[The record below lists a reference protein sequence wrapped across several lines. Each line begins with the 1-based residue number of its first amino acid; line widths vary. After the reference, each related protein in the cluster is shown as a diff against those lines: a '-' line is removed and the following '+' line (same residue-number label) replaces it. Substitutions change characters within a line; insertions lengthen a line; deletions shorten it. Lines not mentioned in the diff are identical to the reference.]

1 MTFDKFFKEATGG
14 QSPYPYQRQ
23 FAEGES
29 IPQLLSVPTGVGK
42 TATAILGWLWRR
54 RTKSESTP
62 RRLVYCLPM
71 RTLVEQTRDCAVMWL
86 GRLGQFAGTVEYTD
100 EAKTRVKSYTLDFGM
115 PPNGI
120 AVHLLM
126 GGAESTAWDEHPER
140 DAILIGTQDML
151 LSRALNRG
159 YGMSRYRWPMHFG
172 LLNNDC
178 LWVMDETQLMGVG
191 LTTTAQLQGLRSK
204 LATYGVSHSL
214 WMSATLDA
222 EPITTVDHP
231 RPEPDWRRSKLE
243 AQDYSDERVLN
254 LWTAPKPCGSSGVK
268 LTSENAKLA
277 DMLKAK
283 GKPKHN
289 ATSSYVGVLADEVV
303 AAHQK
308 GTLTLIVV
316 NRVDRAQRLMQAIK
330 DRLEKAEP
338 ATDVELVH
346 SRFRPADRDV
356 TQRRALDEDSIPAGG
371 RILVATQAIEAGVD
385 LSATTLFTELAPWPS
400 LVQRFGRCNRR
411 GLCGKEGRPPAR
423 VVWVDFDTDDKKA
436 EELALPYSV
445 DELTAARRLLKPDQL
460 PLNDVGPETLSRIS
474 FKPEPSVVHTLRR
487 KDLIELW
494 DTTPDL
500 AGNDLDISR
509 FIRDADNNDVQV
521 YWRDWDRA
529 ASFGHPPEFRDK
541 REQAARFTAPERQEL
556 CSVSIGRIKDFLVAL
571 AKQKDFSAWRWNP
584 LDVQERRSDSIAPSQ
599 WERVDAGAVR
609 PGMVLVLNSDTGGY
623 DSKLGWKGNTSSFEK
638 HTAKWNGRVEP
649 VTLSDNTA
657 EESMSDDALG
667 RVEQLLSDHLREVA
681 EAAKQLRAAFSSSLV
696 DIPWDAIE
704 RAAWWHDVGKAHEA
718 FQTAMHASE
727 LIRQRDPDK
736 QQLWAKSGSDK
747 RPDYRVGEQRRRGF
761 RHELASALAWLHQHP
776 DAAQAGLVAYLIA
789 AHHGKVRLS
798 LRSLPNEARPADMT
812 RRFARGIWDQ
822 DKLPTV
828 ELGNGDVSEPFPINL
843 ELMELGE
850 SKEGQPSWAA
860 RVLKLRDDPEF
871 GPFKLAF
878 LEALLR
884 VADWH
889 GSRSNANSN
898 PNDIGPKPKDSTCRR
913 NAPSRNSP
921 P

>member
-1 MTFDKFFKEATGG
+1 MFDNFFKLATSSSDEPQGRT
-14 QSPYPYQRQ
+14 PYPYQTA
-23 FAEGES
+23 FAEDGEL
-29 IPQLLSVPTGVGK
+29 PDLLNVPTGVGK
-42 TATAILGWLWRR
+42 TATSILGWLYRR
-54 RTKSESTP
+54 RTKPESTP

-71 RTLVEQTRDCAVMWL
+71 RTLVEQTERETLRWL
-86 GRLGQFAGTVEYTD
+86 SNL
-100 EAKTRVKSYTLDFGM
+100 SLDGEV
-115 PPNGI
+115 GL
-120 AVHLLM
+120 HLLM
-126 GGAESTAWDEHPER
+126 GGADSTDWDEHPER
-140 DAILIGTQDML
+140 QAILIGTQDML

-204 LATYGVSHSL
+204 LATYGVTHSL

-243 AQDYSDERVLN
+243 AEDYADKRVLN
-254 LWTAPKPCGSSGVK
+254 LWTAPKPCGSSNVK

-277 DMLKAK
+277 DTLKAK
-283 GKPKHN
+283 GKPKAN
-289 ATSSYVGVLADEVV
+289 ATPSYVGALADEVV
-303 AAHQK
+303 AVHEK

-316 NRVDRAQRLMQAIK
+316 NRVDRAQQLMQAIK
-330 DRLEKAEP
+330 DRTEAKVP
-338 ATDVELVH
+338 AVETALIH
-346 SRFRPADRDV
+346 SRFRPADRDE
-356 TQRRALDEDSIPAGG
+356 TQSRALNEKTIPAGG

-445 DELTAARRLLKPDQL
+445 DELKAARRLLNPDQS

-529 ASFGHPPEFRDK
+529 ANFGRPPELS
-541 REQAARFTAPERQEL
+541 APERQEL
-556 CSVSIGRIKDFLVAL
+556 CSVSIGRIKEFLDKL
-571 AKQKDFSAWRWNP
+571 AKQKDIKQKLNAWRWNP
-584 LDVQERRSDSIAPSQ
+584 LDAA
-599 WERVDAGAVR
+599 WEAVSSKLVR
-609 PGMVLVLNSDTGGY
+609 PGIVLLLHADTSGY
-623 DSKLGWKGNTSSFEK
+623 HTQLGWTGDVSS
-638 HTAKWNGRVEP
+638 GRVLP
-649 VTLSDNTA
+649 VGTSRNTKQEA
-657 EESMSDDALG
+657 NSDDALG
-667 RVEQLLSDHLREVA
+667 RVEQLLSEHLREVA
-681 EAAKQLRAAFSSSLV
+681 DAAKQLRAAFSSSLA

-727 LIRQRDPDK
+727 LIRQRDPDE

-776 DAAQAGLVAYLIA
+776 DAAQADLIAYLIA

-828 ELGNGDVSEPFPINL
+828 ELGNGDVSEPFTINL

-860 RVLKLRDDPEF
+860 RVLKLRDDPQF

-884 VADWH
+884 VADWR
-889 GSRSNANSN
+889 GSGLNANSN
-898 PNDIGPKPKDSTCRR
+898 PNDSVPKPKD
-913 NAPSRNSP
+913 
-921 P
+921 

>member
-1 MTFDKFFKEATGG
+1 MFDKFFKQATSSVDEPHGR
-14 QSPYPYQRQ
+14 SPYPYQEV
-23 FAEGES
+23 FAEDGEL
-29 IPQLLSVPTGVGK
+29 PDLLNVPTGVGK
-42 TATAILGWLWRR
+42 TATAILGWLYRR
-54 RTKSESTP
+54 RERPESTP

-71 RTLVEQTRDCAVMWL
+71 RTLVGQTCDCAEDWIRNL
-86 GRLGQFAGTVEYTD
+86 ENAGLLETD
-100 EAKTRVKSYTLDFGM
+100 EGRRVR
-115 PPNGI
+115 
-120 AVHLLM
+120 VHLLM
-126 GGAESTAWDEHPER
+126 GGVESTNWDEHPER

-191 LTTTAQLQGLRSK
+191 LTTTAQLQGLRAK
-204 LATYGVSHSL
+204 LATYGVTHSL
-214 WMSATLDA
+214 WMSATLDT

-243 AQDYSDERVLN
+243 TEDYADKRVWN
-254 LWTAPKPCGSSGVK
+254 LWTARKPCGPSNVK

-277 DMLKAK
+277 DTLRAK
-283 GKPKHN
+283 GKSKAN
-289 ATSSYVGVLADEVV
+289 ATPSYVGALADEVV
-303 AAHQK
+303 AAHQE

-316 NRVDRAQRLMQAIK
+316 NSVDRAQRMMQSIK
-330 DRLEKAEP
+330 DRTTTAE
-338 ATDVELVH
+338 VELIH
-346 SRFRPADRDV
+346 SRFRPADRDE
-356 TQRRALDEDSIPAGG
+356 TQSRSLNEKTIPAGG

-423 VVWVDFDTDDKKA
+423 VVWVDIDTDGKKA
-436 EELALPYSV
+436 DELALPYSV
-445 DELTAARRLLKPDQL
+445 DELKAARKLLKPDQS
-460 PLNDVGPETLSRIS
+460 PLDDVGPETLSRIP

-521 YWRDWDRA
+521 YWRDWDRDA
-529 ASFGHPPEFRDK
+529 NFGRPPELS
-541 REQAARFTAPERQEL
+541 APERREL
-556 CSVSIGRIKDFLVAL
+556 CSVSIGRIKDFFDNL
-571 AKQKDFSAWRWNP
+571 AKQKDIKQKLNAWRWNP
-584 LDVQERRSDSIAPSQ
+584 LDAA
-599 WERVDAGAVR
+599 WEAVGSKVVR
-609 PGMVLVLNSDTGGY
+609 PGMVLLLHAETSGY
-623 DSKLGWKGNTSSFEK
+623 HTQLGWTSDGSS
-638 HTAKWNGRVEP
+638 GRVAP
-649 VTLSDNTA
+649 VASLLNTEQEA
-657 EESMSDDALG
+657 NSDDALG

-681 EAAKQLRAAFSSSLV
+681 AAAKQLRTAFGSSLA

-718 FQTAMHASE
+718 FQTAMRDSE
-727 LIRQRDPDK
+727 LVNQRDPDK

-747 RPDYRVGEQRRRGF
+747 RPDYRVGEQRRPGI

-776 DAAQAGLVAYLIA
+776 DAAQADLIAYLIA

-798 LRSLPNEARPADMT
+798 LRSLPKEARPADMT

-828 ELGNGDVSEPFPINL
+828 ELGNGDVSSAFLIDL

-850 SKEGQPSWAA
+850 SNEAQPSWAA
-860 RVLKLRDDPEF
+860 RVLKLRDDPQF

-884 VADWH
+884 VADWR
-889 GSRSNANSN
+889 GSSSENNQ
-898 PNDIGPKPKDSTCRR
+898 
-913 NAPSRNSP
+913 
-921 P
+921 

>member
-1 MTFDKFFKEATGG
+1 MNNKGNISNIFELYQTAAGHD
-14 QSPYPYQRQ
+14 PYPYQARL
-23 FAEGES
+23 AMGEDL
-29 IPQLLSVPTGVGK
+29 PQMLFVPTGVGK
-42 TATAILGWLWRR
+42 TAAVVLAWLYRR
-54 RTKSESTP
+54 RYADQSVRQLTP

-71 RTLVEQTRDCAVMWL
+71 RTLVEQTRDVVKDWL
-86 GRLGQFAGTVEYTD
+86 SNLAI
-100 EAKTRVKSYTLDFGM
+100 
-115 PPNGI
+115 PNCGDDAI
-120 AVHLLM
+120 DVHVLM
-126 GGAESTAWDEHPER
+126 GGTEVTDWDKHPAQ
-140 DAILIGTQDML
+140 DAILLGTQDML

-191 LTTTAQLQGLRSK
+191 LTTTAQLQGLRKK
-204 LATYGVSHSL
+204 LATYGITHSL

-231 RPEPDWRRSKLE
+231 RPDPDWRRSKLE
-243 AQDYSDERVLN
+243 AEDYADKRVSN
-254 LWTAPKPCGSSGVK
+254 LWTAPKPCGPSKVT
-268 LTSENAKLA
+268 LTSENAKLG
-277 DMLKAK
+277 DTLRAK
-283 GKPKHN
+283 GKSKSN
-289 ATSSYVGVLADEVV
+289 ATPSYVGAMADEVV
-303 AAHQK
+303 ATHQQ

-316 NRVDRAQRLMQAIK
+316 NSVDRAQRLMQSIK
-330 DRLEKAEP
+330 ERATTAE
-338 ATDVELVH
+338 VELIH
-346 SRFRPADRDV
+346 SRFRPADRDE
-356 TQRRALDEDSIPAGG
+356 TQSRSLNEKTTPVGG

-423 VVWVDFDTDDKKA
+423 VVWVDIDTEGKKA
-436 EELALPYSV
+436 DELALPYSV
-445 DELTAARRLLKPDQL
+445 DELKAARKLLKPDQS
-460 PLNDVGPETLSRIS
+460 PLEDVGPETLSRIP

-521 YWRDWDRA
+521 YWRVWDRVA
-529 ASFGHPPEFRDK
+529 RFGRPPELS
-541 REQAARFTAPERQEL
+541 APERQEL
-556 CSVSIGRIKDFLVAL
+556 CSVSIGRIKDFLDTL
-571 AKQKDFSAWRWNP
+571 AKQKDVKQKLNAWRWNP
-584 LDVQERRSDSIAPSQ
+584 LDAE
-599 WERVDAGAVR
+599 WEAVGSKAVR
-609 PGMVLVLNSDTGGY
+609 PGMVLLLHVDASGY
-623 DSKLGWKGNTSSFEK
+623 ETQLGWTGNISS
-638 HTAKWNGRVEP
+638 GRVPP
-649 VTLSDNTA
+649 VATSLNA
-657 EESMSDDALG
+657 EQEANSDDALG

-681 EAAKQLRAAFSSSLV
+681 AAAKQLRAEFGSSLA
-696 DIPWDAIE
+696 DLPWDAIE

-718 FQTAMHASE
+718 FQSAMHDSE
-727 LIRQRDPDK
+727 QVRQRDPDK

-747 RPDYRVGEQRRRGF
+747 RPDYRVGEQRRYGF
-761 RHELASALAWLHQHP
+761 RHELASALAWLHQHSE
-776 DAAQAGLVAYLIA
+776 AAQADLIAYLIA

-798 LRSLPNEARPADMT
+798 IRSLPKEARPADTT

-860 RVLKLRDDPEF
+860 RVLKLRDDTQF

-884 VADWH
+884 VVDWR
-889 GSRSNANSN
+889 GSSSENNQ
-898 PNDIGPKPKDSTCRR
+898 
-913 NAPSRNSP
+913 
-921 P
+921 

>member
-1 MTFDKFFKEATGG
+1 MNHLTMDFRDFFHKATSGG
-14 QSPYPYQRQ
+14 TPYPYQTV

-29 IPQLLSVPTGVGK
+29 LPELLNVPTGVGK
-42 TATAILGWLWRR
+42 TATAILGWLYRR
-54 RTKSESTP
+54 IEATSLVRGTTP

-71 RTLVEQTRDCAVMWL
+71 RTLVEQTRDCAQSWLANL
-86 GRLGQFAGTVEYTD
+86 GRTGTI
-100 EAKTRVKSYTLDFGM
+100 G
-115 PPNGI
+115 
-120 AVHLLM
+120 VHVLM
-126 GGAESTAWDEHPER
+126 GGADSSNWDEHPEQ

-172 LLNNDC
+172 FLNNDC

-191 LTTTAQLQGLRSK
+191 LTTSAQLQGLRSK
-204 LATYGVSHSL
+204 LATYGVTHSL

-243 AQDYSDERVLN
+243 AEDYADKRVWN
-254 LWTAPKPCGSSGVK
+254 LWTAPKPCGSSNVK
-268 LTSENAKLA
+268 LTSENAKLG
-277 DMLKAK
+277 DTLKAK
-283 GKPKHN
+283 GKPKAN
-289 ATSSYVGVLADEVV
+289 ATPSYVGALAQEVV
-303 AAHQK
+303 AAHQER
-308 GTLTLIVV
+308 TLTLIVV
-316 NRVDRAQRLMQAIK
+316 NRVDRAQRLMQAIE
-330 DRLEKAEP
+330 DRTKAKEP
-338 ATDVELVH
+338 AVEISLIH
-346 SRFRPADRDV
+346 SRFRPADRDGA
-356 TQRRALDEDSIPAGG
+356 QGLALNEKPIPAGG

-423 VVWVDFDTDDKKA
+423 VVWVDIDTDDKKA

-445 DELTAARRLLKPDQL
+445 DELKAARRLLNPDQS
-460 PLNDVGPETLSRIS
+460 PLNDVGPESLSSIS

-529 ASFGHPPEFRDK
+529 ASFGRPPELS
-541 REQAARFTAPERQEL
+541 APERQEL
-556 CSVSIGRIKDFLVAL
+556 CSVSIGRIKDFLDNL
-571 AKQKDFSAWRWNP
+571 AKQKDIKQKLNAWRWNP
-584 LDVQERRSDSIAPSQ
+584 LDVA
-599 WERVDAGAVR
+599 WEAVGSKLVR
-609 PGMVLVLNSDTGGY
+609 PGMVLLLHADTSGY
-623 DSKLGWKGNTSSFEK
+623 HTQLGWTGDVSS
-638 HTAKWNGRVEP
+638 GRVP
-649 VTLSDNTA
+649 LVASLLNTKQEA
-657 EESMSDDALG
+657 NSDDALG

-681 EAAKQLRAAFSSSLV
+681 NAAKQLRTAFGSLLA

-727 LIRQRDPDK
+727 LVRQRDPDK

-747 RPDYRVGEQRRRGF
+747 RPDYRVGEQHRRGF

-776 DAAQAGLVAYLIA
+776 DAPQADLIAYLIA

-828 ELGNGDVSEPFPINL
+828 ELGNGDVSSEFTIDL

-860 RVLKLRDDPEF
+860 RVLKLRDYPQF

-884 VADWH
+884 VADWR
-889 GSRSNANSN
+889 GSSSENNQ
-898 PNDIGPKPKDSTCRR
+898 
-913 NAPSRNSP
+913 
-921 P
+921 

>member
-1 MTFDKFFKEATGG
+1 MSYDEFFRQATKSPSEPLGRE
-14 QSPYPYQRQ
+14 PYPYQRA
-23 FAEGES
+23 FAEVDEL
-29 IPQLLSVPTGVGK
+29 PQLLNVPTGVGK
-42 TATAILGWLWRR
+42 TATAILGWLYHR
-54 RTKSESTP
+54 RTRPEFTS

-86 GRLGQFAGTVEYTD
+86 DRLGQFSGKVEYAD
-100 EAKTRVKSYTLDFGM
+100 EAKTRVKSYTLDFDK
-115 PPNGI
+115 PLNCI
-120 AVHLLM
+120 AVHVLM
-126 GGAESTAWDEHPER
+126 GGADSTHWDEHPER

-178 LWVMDETQLMGVG
+178 FWVMDETQLMGVG
-191 LTTTAQLQGLRSK
+191 LTTTAQLQGLRAK
-204 LATYGVSHSL
+204 LATYGVTHSL

-231 RPEPDWRRSKLE
+231 RPEPDWRRSILKAE
-243 AQDYSDERVLN
+243 DYADKRVLD
-254 LWTAPKPCGSSGVK
+254 LWTAPKPCGSSNVK
-268 LTSENAKLA
+268 LTSENAKLN
-277 DMLKAK
+277 DTLKAK
-283 GKPKHN
+283 GKPK
-289 ATSSYVGVLADEVV
+289 AKVTPSYVGALAEEVV
-303 AAHQK
+303 AAHQE

-316 NRVDRAQRLMQAIK
+316 NRVDRAQRLMHAIK
-330 DRLEKAEP
+330 DRTA
-338 ATDVELVH
+338 ANVRAVETELIH

-371 RILVATQAIEAGVD
+371 RVLVATQAIEAGVD

-411 GLCGKEGRPPAR
+411 GLCGKEDRPSAR
-423 VVWVDFDTDDKKA
+423 VVWVDIDTDDKKA
-436 EELALPYSV
+436 DELALPYSV
-445 DELTAARRLLKPDQL
+445 DELKAARRLLNPDQS
-460 PLNDVGPETLSRIS
+460 PLDDVGPESLSSIS
-474 FKPEPSVVHTLRR
+474 FKPEPAVVHTLRR

-529 ASFGHPPEFRDK
+529 ASFGRPPELS
-541 REQAARFTAPERQEL
+541 APERQEL
-556 CSVSIGRIKDFLVAL
+556 CSVSIGRIKEFLDKL
-571 AKQKDFSAWRWNP
+571 SKQKLNAWRWNP
-584 LDVQERRSDSIAPSQ
+584 LDAE
-599 WERVDAGAVR
+599 WEAVASKLVR
-609 PGMVLVLNSDTGGY
+609 PGIVLLLHADASGY
-623 DSKLGWKGNTSSFEK
+623 QTQLGWTGDVSS
-638 HTAKWNGRVEP
+638 GRVPP
-649 VTLSDNTA
+649 VELLLNTKQEA
-657 EESMSDDALG
+657 NSDDALG
-667 RVEQLLSDHLREVA
+667 RVEQLLSDHLRKVA
-681 EAAKQLRAAFSSSLV
+681 DAAKQLRAAFGSLLA

-704 RAAWWHDVGKAHEA
+704 HAAWWHDVGKAHEA

-727 LIRQRDPDK
+727 LIHQRDPDK

-776 DAAQAGLVAYLIA
+776 DAAQADLIAYLIA

-812 RRFARGIWDQ
+812 RLFARGVWDQ
-822 DKLPTV
+822 DNLPMVT
-828 ELGNGDVSEPFPINL
+828 LGNGDVSEPFEINL
-843 ELMELGE
+843 ELMKLGE
-850 SKEGQPSWAA
+850 SKDGQPSWAA
-860 RVLKLRDDPEF
+860 RVLKLRDDPQF

-884 VADWH
+884 VADWR
-889 GSRSNANSN
+889 GSSSENNQ
-898 PNDIGPKPKDSTCRR
+898 
-913 NAPSRNSP
+913 
-921 P
+921 

>member
-1 MTFDKFFKEATGG
+1 MFDDFFKQATER
-14 QSPYPYQRQ
+14 QPYPYQRA
-23 FAEGES
+23 FAEDGEW
-29 IPQLLSVPTGVGK
+29 PDLLNVPTGVGK
-42 TATAILGWLWRR
+42 TATAILGWLYRR
-54 RTKSESTP
+54 RTKPESTP

-71 RTLVEQTRDCAVMWL
+71 RTLVDQTKREAQRWL
-86 GRLGQFAGTVEYTD
+86 GNL
-100 EAKTRVKSYTLDFGM
+100 SLDREVGL
-115 PPNGI
+115 
-120 AVHLLM
+120 HLLM
-126 GGAESTAWDEHPER
+126 GGADDTHWDEHPER
-140 DAILIGTQDML
+140 EAILIGTQDML

-191 LTTTAQLQGLRSK
+191 LTTSAQLQGLRAK
-204 LATYGVSHSL
+204 LATYGVTHSL

-231 RPEPDWRRSKLE
+231 RPGPDWRRSKLE
-243 AQDYSDERVLN
+243 AEDYADKRVLN
-254 LWTAPKPCGSSGVK
+254 LWTASKPCGSSRVK
-268 LTSENAKLA
+268 LTSASAKLA
-277 DMLKAK
+277 DTLKAK
-283 GKPKHN
+283 GKPKAN
-289 ATSSYVGVLADEVV
+289 ATPSYVSALADEVV
-303 AAHQK
+303 AAHQE

-316 NRVDRAQRLMQAIK
+316 NSVDRAQRLMQGIK
-330 DRLEKAEP
+330 DRTAANVRP
-338 ATDVELVH
+338 VETALIH
-346 SRFRPADRDV
+346 SRFRAADRDE

-423 VVWVDFDTDDKKA
+423 VVWVDIDTDDKKA
-436 EELALPYSV
+436 EALALPYSV
-445 DELTAARRLLKPDQL
+445 DELKAARKLLKPDQWL
-460 PLNDVGPETLSRIS
+460 LNDVGPETLSSIS
-474 FKPEPSVVHTLRR
+474 FKPELSVVHTLRR

-521 YWRDWDRA
+521 YWREWDRA
-529 ASFGHPPEFRDK
+529 ASFGRPPELS
-541 REQAARFTAPERQEL
+541 APERQEL
-556 CSVSIGRIKDFLVAL
+556 CSVSIGRIKDFLDNL
-571 AKQKDFSAWRWNP
+571 AKQKDIKQKLNAWRWNP
-584 LDVQERRSDSIAPSQ
+584 LDAE
-599 WERVDAGAVR
+599 WEAVGSKLVR
-609 PGMVLVLNSDTGGY
+609 PGMILLLHADTSGY
-623 DSKLGWKGNTSSFEK
+623 QTHLGWTGEVSL
-638 HTAKWNGRVEP
+638 GRVAP
-649 VTLSDNTA
+649 VASLLNT
-657 EESMSDDALG
+657 EQETNSDDALG

-681 EAAKQLRAAFSSSLV
+681 DAAKQLRAAFSSSLA

-727 LIRQRDPDK
+727 LIRRRDPDK
-736 QQLWAKSGSDK
+736 QQLWAKSGSAK

-776 DAAQAGLVAYLIA
+776 DAAQADLIAYLIA

-828 ELGNGDVSEPFPINL
+828 ELGNGDVSDEFLIDL

-860 RVLKLRDDPEF
+860 RVLKLRDDPQF

-884 VADWH
+884 VADWR
-889 GSRSNANSN
+889 GSSSENNQ
-898 PNDIGPKPKDSTCRR
+898 
-913 NAPSRNSP
+913 
-921 P
+921 

>member
-1 MTFDKFFKEATGG
+1 MSKIHKTFDDFFAAATRLSG
-14 QSPYPYQRQ
+14 PYPYQREL
-23 FAEGES
+23 ATDTSLPE
-29 IPQLLSVPTGVGK
+29 LLSVPTGVGK
-42 TATAILGWLWRR
+42 TAAAILGWLWRR
-54 RTKSESTP
+54 RFHGDAGIRDTTP

-71 RTLVEQTRDCAVMWL
+71 RTLVEQTRDVARGWL
-86 GRLGQFAGTVEYTD
+86 TNLGLEK
-100 EAKTRVKSYTLDFGM
+100 E
-115 PPNGI
+115 I

-126 GGAESTAWDEHPER
+126 GGEDASDWDAYPER

-178 LWVMDETQLMGVG
+178 LWVIDETQLMGVG
-191 LTTTAQLQGLRSK
+191 LTTSAQLQGLRDK
-204 LATYGVSHSL
+204 LSTYGVSHTL

-231 RPEPDWRRSKLE
+231 RPEQDWRRSKLE
-243 AQDYSDERVLN
+243 AKDYADKRVRD
-254 LWTAPKPCGSSGVK
+254 LWTAPKPCGPSNVK
-268 LTSENAKLA
+268 LTSKNAKLDDTLRA
-277 DMLKAK
+277 KGESKAK
-283 GKPKHN
+283 VAP
-289 ATSSYVGVLADEVV
+289 SYVGALAEEVV
-303 AAHQK
+303 AAHQE

-316 NRVDRAQRLMQAIK
+316 NSVDRAQRMLQAIK
-330 DRLEKAEP
+330 DRTTTAE
-338 ATDVELVH
+338 VELIH
-346 SRFRPADRDV
+346 SRFRPADRDK
-356 TQRRALDEDSIPAGG
+356 TQSRALNEKTISAGG

-423 VVWVDFDTDDKKA
+423 VAWVDIDTDDKKA
-436 EELALPYSV
+436 DELALPYSV
-445 DELTAARRLLKPDQL
+445 HELKAARKLLKPDQSL
-460 PLNDVGPETLSRIS
+460 LTDVCPESLNSIS

-529 ASFGHPPEFRDK
+529 ASFGRPPELP
-541 REQAARFTAPERQEL
+541 APERQEL
-556 CSVSIGRIKDFLVAL
+556 CSVSIGRTKDFLDNL
-571 AKQKDFSAWRWNP
+571 AKQKDIKQKLNAWRWNP
-584 LDVQERRSDSIAPSQ
+584 LDAA
-599 WERVDAGAVR
+599 WEAVGSKLGR
-609 PGMVLVLNSDTGGY
+609 PGMVLLLHTDASGY
-623 DSKLGWKGNTSSFEK
+623 EPQLGWTGKVSS
-638 HTAKWNGRVEP
+638 GRVAP
-649 VTLSDNTA
+649 VASLRNTKQEA
-657 EESMSDDALG
+657 NSDDALG
-667 RVEQLLSDHLREVA
+667 RVEQLLSDHLGEVA
-681 EAAKQLRAAFSSSLV
+681 DAAKQLRAAFSSSLV
-696 DIPWDAIE
+696 DIPWDTIE

-718 FQTAMHASE
+718 FQTAMHASG
-727 LIRQRDPDK
+727 LVSQRDPNK
-736 QQLWAKSGSDK
+736 QQLWAKSGSKK
-747 RPDYRVGEQRRRGF
+747 RPDYRVGEQCRRGF

-776 DAAQAGLVAYLIA
+776 DAAQADLIAYLIA

-828 ELGNGDVSEPFPINL
+828 RLGNDDVSSEFLIDL

-860 RVLKLRDDPEF
+860 RVLKLRDDPQF

-878 LEALLR
+878 LETLLR
-884 VADWH
+884 IADWR
-889 GSRSNANSN
+889 GSSSENN
-898 PNDIGPKPKDSTCRR
+898 P
-913 NAPSRNSP
+913 
-921 P
+921 

>member
-1 MTFDKFFKEATGG
+1 MTFAEFFRKATTSSTEPQGRT
-14 QSPYPYQRQ
+14 PYPYQTA
-23 FAEGES
+23 FAEGDSLPE
-29 IPQLLSVPTGVGK
+29 LLNVPTGVGK
-42 TATAILGWLWRR
+42 TAAAILGWLYRR
-54 RTKSESTP
+54 REAASQMRDTTP

-86 GRLGQFAGTVEYTD
+86 DRLGLFAGTVEYTD
-100 EAKTRVKSYTLDFGM
+100 EAKTRVKSCMLDFDK

-151 LSRALNRG
+151 LSRALNPG

-204 LATYGVSHSL
+204 LATYGVAHSL

-243 AQDYSDERVLN
+243 AEDYADKRVWN
-254 LWTAPKPCGSSGVK
+254 LWTAPKPCGSSNVK

-277 DMLKAK
+277 DTLKAK
-283 GKPKHN
+283 GKPKAN
-289 ATSSYVGVLADEVV
+289 ATPSYVGTLADEVV
-303 AAHQK
+303 AAHQE

-316 NRVDRAQRLMQAIK
+316 NRVDRAQDLMKAIK
-330 DRLEKAEP
+330 DRTTTAEI
-338 ATDVELVH
+338 ELIH
-346 SRFRPADRDV
+346 SRFRPADRDE
-356 TQRRALDEDSIPAGG
+356 TQSRALDEDSIPAGG

-423 VVWVDFDTDDKKA
+423 VVWVDIDTDDKKA
-436 EELALPYSV
+436 DELALPYSV
-445 DELTAARRLLKPDQL
+445 DELKAARRLLNPDQS
-460 PLNDVGPETLSRIS
+460 PLNDVGPESLSSIS

-521 YWRDWDRA
+521 YWRDWDLA
-529 ASFGHPPEFRDK
+529 ASFGRPPELS
-541 REQAARFTAPERQEL
+541 APERQEL
-556 CSVSIGRIKDFLVAL
+556 CSVSIVRIRGFLKLL
-571 AKQKDFSAWRWNP
+571 AKPKVFKAWRWNP
-584 LDVQERRSDSIAPSQ
+584 LDAK
-599 WERVDAGAVR
+599 WEVIGEKSVR
-609 PGMVLVLNSDTGGY
+609 PGMVLLLHADTSGY
-623 DSKLGWKGNTSSFEK
+623 ETQLGWTGNVSS
-638 HTAKWNGRVEP
+638 GRVAP
-649 VTLSDNTA
+649 VASLLNTEQEA
-657 EESMSDDALG
+657 NSDDALG

-681 EAAKQLRAAFSSSLV
+681 DAAKQLRAAFSSSLA

-761 RHELASALAWLHQHP
+761 RHELASALAWLHQHSET
-776 DAAQAGLVAYLIA
+776 AQADLIAYLIA

-822 DKLPTV
+822 DKLPKV
-828 ELGNGDVSEPFPINL
+828 ELGNGDVSEPFPIDL

-884 VADWH
+884 VADWR
-889 GSRSNANSN
+889 GSGLNANAN
-898 PNDIGPKPKDSTCRR
+898 PNDIVPKPKD
-913 NAPSRNSP
+913 
-921 P
+921 